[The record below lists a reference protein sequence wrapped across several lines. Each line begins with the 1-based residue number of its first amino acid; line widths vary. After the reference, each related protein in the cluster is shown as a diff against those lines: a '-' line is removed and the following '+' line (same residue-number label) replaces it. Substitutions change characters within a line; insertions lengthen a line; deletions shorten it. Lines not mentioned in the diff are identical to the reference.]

1 MHAPP
6 LKQARPTIA
15 SSLAVPRQ
23 TGVSARLKPAPAI
36 GDERG
41 RDGSAAE
48 ALRVADGPI
57 RRLAATLF
65 IGKHE
70 TESRRSSGRRDPLC
84 LKRLSTK
91 RLLIARDGESSK
103 QSQRCVFV
111 EGGLAQATSRAGSGQ
126 LVG

>member
-1 MHAPP
+1 MASRLTHLLRP
-6 LKQARPTIA
+6 LKQTRRTIL
-15 SSLAVPRQ
+15 SFLAVPRQ

-70 TESRRSSGRRDPLC
+70 TESSCVR
-84 LKRLSTK
+84 
-91 RLLIARDGESSK
+91 RDGET
-103 QSQRCVFV
+103 RF
-111 EGGLAQATSRAGSGQ
+111 A
-126 LVG
+126 